1 MEKINMTLRPATVA
15 ERKYAFAVSP
25 EEAASSGSIGYL
37 RGDFG
42 SGGDNF
48 YHTWF
53 DSDAS
58 RKTQDFKD
66 EFDAVINALRSD
78 PAYGGILKNRT
89 ASQRYGSEHPE
100 SAMQGDYTT
109 QYIFRIDTDAHAY
122 ILRLNPIKG
131 DYNFSCHAF
140 DRAPLEQQLQGQ
152 EQKATKELREIPVYL
167 YPASYARENNEMDTY
182 RASRKACIACKEAIE
197 KAVIE
202 NYRDDILNHDAA
214 KQVVETFGFERTMYV
229 LAVTIR
235 HKDWDG
241 RFSKSNKKWAETQPV
256 FEDLNGAWDSTG
268 AYVVDKCHPGLTNLF
283 IDQVRHDYLLTQP
296 LTEQDIQAEAN
307 RILKGF
313 QSYSTPNSPN
323 GKHYM
328 VQVSDDFMYRA
339 RGQQTSKLSRYMP
352 FQSFALSR
360 LKDKKGLYAMISK
373 SEDRFKPLREV
384 KPSVRGR
391 LQEKSPQRTSPNNS
405 AKLKEPER

>member
-1 MEKINMTLRPATVA
+1 MDKINMTIRPATVA
-15 ERKYAFAVSP
+15 ERKYAFSVTP

-42 SGGDNF
+42 SGGESF

-66 EFDAVINALRSD
+66 EFDAVINSLRSD
-78 PAYGGILKNRT
+78 QAYDGILKSRT
-89 ASQRYGSEHPE
+89 ASQKYGWDHPE
-100 SAMQGDYTT
+100 SAMQGDYAT
-109 QYIFRIDTDAHAY
+109 QYVFRIDTDAHAY
-122 ILRLNPIKG
+122 ILRLNPMK
-131 DYNFSCHAF
+131 DNYNFSCHAF

-152 EQKATKELREIPVYL
+152 EQKANEELREIPVYR
-167 YPASYARENNEMDTY
+167 YPASYARENNEMDAY

-197 KAVIE
+197 KAIID
-202 NYRDDILNHDAA
+202 NYRDNNLSPAAA
-214 KQVVETFGFERTMYV
+214 KLVVETFGFERTMYV

-241 RFSKSNKKWAETQPV
+241 RFSKSNKEWAETQPV

-283 IDQVRHDYLLTQP
+283 TDTVRHNYLLTQP

-323 GKHYM
+323 GTYYM
-328 VQVSDDFMYRA
+328 VQVSDDFMFRV
-339 RGQQTSKLSRYMP
+339 RGQQTAKLSRYMP
-352 FQSFALSR
+352 FQSFTLSR

-373 SEDRFKPLREV
+373 SEDRSLPLREP
-384 KPSVRGR
+384 KSSVR
-391 LQEKSPQRTSPNNS
+391 EKLKKAPQINSPNYS
-405 AKLKEPER
+405 AKFRGPEL

>member
-1 MEKINMTLRPATVA
+1 MTIRPATIA

-25 EEAASSGSIGYL
+25 EEAVSSGSIGYL
-37 RGDFG
+37 RGDYG
-42 SGGDNF
+42 SGGESF

-53 DSDAS
+53 DHDAS

-78 PAYGGILKNRT
+78 PAYGGILKSRT
-89 ASQRYGSEHPE
+89 ASLRYGSAHPE

-109 QYIFRIDTDAHAY
+109 QYILRIDTDAHIY
-122 ILRLNPIKG
+122 ILRLNPVRG

-140 DRAPLEQQLQGQ
+140 DRTPFEQQLQGQ
-152 EQKATKELREIPVYL
+152 EQKASEELRDVPVYR
-167 YPASYARENNEMDTY
+167 YPASYARENNEMDAY

-197 KAVIE
+197 KAVID
-202 NYRDDILNHDAA
+202 NYRDNTLSPAAA
-214 KQVVETFGFERTMYV
+214 KQVVETFGFERTMYI

-241 RFSKSNKKWAETQPV
+241 RFSKSNKEWAQTQPV

-268 AYVVDKCHPGLTNLF
+268 AYVVDKCHPGLINLF

-296 LTEQDIQAEAN
+296 LTDQDIRAEAN

-323 GKHYM
+323 GTHFM
-328 VQVSDDFMYRA
+328 VKVSDDFMFRA
-339 RGQQTSKLSRYMP
+339 RGQQASKLSRYMP
-352 FQSFALSR
+352 FQSFTLSR
-360 LKDKKGLYAMISK
+360 LKDHKGLLAMISRR
-373 SEDRFKPLREV
+373 EDRSKPLREV
-384 KPSVRGR
+384 KPSVRGK